1 MDRSLSEPA
10 MPRLATT
17 PQGWITTNLQGV
29 LRGARLEM
37 HASDLEGKAREYR
50 EWYSK

>member
-1 MDRSLSEPA
+1 

-17 PQGWITTNLQGV
+17 PHGWITTNLQAV